1 MMIALLVIL
10 KSKETINYLKYR
22 IYIFILGILTIVIS
36 ELSLRFISLKIYQN
50 LIVSF
55 LPIIVLIFIFFIIKY
70 KNKEN
75 II

>member
-36 ELSLRFISLKIYQN
+36 ELSLRFISLEIYQN

-55 LPIIVLIFIFFIIKY
+55 LPIIVLIFIFFIIKF